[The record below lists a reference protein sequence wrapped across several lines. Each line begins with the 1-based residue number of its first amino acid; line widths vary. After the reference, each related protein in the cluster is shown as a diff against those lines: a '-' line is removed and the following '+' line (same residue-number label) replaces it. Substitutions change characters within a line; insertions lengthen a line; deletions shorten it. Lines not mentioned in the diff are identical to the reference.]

1 MVQLIDWPTGPQLVA
16 VTIRRGSTVSVTE
29 TAWAVLKVPVLV
41 TSRVKVWLPSPA
53 VAEEGRKVLTRLR
66 VTSLVTVVVLDEA
79 LLPGTGS
86 AVGLNAVAAL
96 LIVEPPGVAG
106 STVVVMTTV
115 WTWPGVMVPSA
126 KVPGQAPTCG
136 TVSSVQLDPPSALG
150 RLSVRLT
157 AAASEG

>member
-16 VTIRRGSTVSVTE
+16 VTITRGSTVSVTE

-41 TSRVKVWLPSPA
+41 TSRVKVWSPSPA
-53 VAEEGRKVLTRLR
+53 VTEEGRKVLLSDRWTSD
-66 VTSLVTVVVLDEA
+66 VTFVEA
-79 LLPGTGS
+79 VELLLPGTGS
-86 AVGLNAVAAL
+86 AVELNAVAAL

-126 KVPGQAPTCG
+126 KLPGQAPTCG
-136 TVSSVQLDPPSALG
+136 TVSSVQ
-150 RLSVRLT
+150 
-157 AAASEG
+157 